1 MPYCNVCGKYITD
14 GMLCPYCA
22 RVSPD
27 DGAYPVPDGAESTGG
42 EDTAARGAAPATEGA
57 TAEGEETAETEEET
71 ETPSEGAAETEGEAA
86 EAPAAEPAPA
96 LNEALRHAYTRV
108 LATAD
113 TTDRYAPRDV
123 RAHRCMAALA
133 YLGVFWAIPFFFA
146 RSSRFVRFHL
156 GQGLLLLL
164 LDGIAA
170 TLLGITLLLSEALP
184 AVAPALAA
192 VIEVMALLSL
202 AWKLFG
208 VICACRGR
216 ARELPLIGAC
226 ADAA

>member
-1 MPYCNVCGKYITD
+1 MPYCNVCGKYVTE
-14 GMLCPYCA
+14 GMLCSYCA

-27 DGAYPVPDGAESTGG
+27 DGAYPVPDEAERAGA
-42 EDTAARGAAPATEGA
+42 EDTASYGEEPAAEGA
-57 TAEGEETAETEEET
+57 VEEGEEAETHDAAETAARAEGEAT
-71 ETPSEGAAETEGEAA
+71 ETSAT
-86 EAPAAEPAPA
+86 EPAPA
-96 LNEALRHAYTRV
+96 LNEALRHAYMRV

-113 TTDRYAPRDV
+113 TTGRYSPRDV
-123 RAHRCMAALA
+123 RAHRCMAALS

-146 RSSRFVRFHL
+146 RSSRFVKFHL

-170 TLLGITLLLSEALP
+170 TLLGITILLSETLP

-192 VIEVMALLSL
+192 LIEVMALLSL
-202 AWKLFG
+202 AWKFFG

>member
-1 MPYCNVCGKYITD
+1 MPYCNVCGKYITE
-14 GMLCPYCA
+14 GMLCSYCA

-27 DGAYPVPDGAESTGG
+27 DGAYPVPDGAESAGE
-42 EDTAARGAAPATEGA
+42 EDTAPLCEEPAAEEATE
-57 TAEGEETAETEEET
+57 EGGETAARTER
-71 ETPSEGAAETEGEAA
+71 EAA
-86 EAPAAEPAPA
+86 ESPAAEAAPA

-113 TTDRYAPRDV
+113 TTDRFSPRDV
-123 RAHRCMAALA
+123 RAHRCMAALS

-146 RSSRFVRFHL
+146 RSSRFVKFHL

-170 TLLGITLLLSEALP
+170 TLLGITVLLSEALP

-192 VIEVMALLSL
+192 LIEVMALLSL

-208 VICACRGR
+208 LICACRGR